1 MTKRAELFEQQ
12 LRESQDYY
20 KRQCEQ
26 IKSELKMQYGNE
38 LSRMNTKMQDMMKS
52 HSNAIDLLKK
62 QHQSTNSF
70 NSNTNS
76 RNIPCQT
83 DVTSKDIDLLEAFK
97 QKYLDTLSRMKSD
110 MMKEYDAQTL
120 RVSEKV
126 QRQLSEER
134 LSLKDKVHAILMP
147 KMIDLLRDF
156 KINETIIRMKTKDLE
171 NDLNIIVFAND
182 QSPSGPNSSSRPS
195 SAFSSSNINSNQ
207 GINTKRSVSALTAA
221 VRPVQD
227 DLQTKNSSY
236 NTNFQLYSKS
246 ASSMKEMTGSIKS
259 IMIDDP
265 KNDKFY
271 ESHFDSKNLIT
282 SKPTVNT
289 IGPSGTASTS
299 SGGGYKYTPLRQSWS
314 NLTQMNNL
322 SPYSISN
329 SNSSNNSDNRKFQL
343 LEETI
348 SNNLGSSQEQ
358 RLNEVTSP
366 TMRKVTTNRPRTLLT
381 ENSKNNQPDINE
393 RDFVQFDDDD
403 RSESELSPSRNAFY
417 KKNRAQ
423 NVRYKKTTPKILQLP
438 SSRPHSA
445 SILLRNHT
453 DSPNHTD
460 NSLYSPSV
468 VSLTEATPT
477 TGSKNPIETLYEMS
491 KNYKTVETV
500 SHKGSYLTRSHTD
513 VSSDP
518 YNRRYQLSHNG
529 ISTTDMDKI
538 KPKTNLNIYKKS
550 RSTNFISENDDE
562 TPMRLSDIN
571 DTEESARSS
580 TNQMYQPQASDEP
593 LSYMEPTKTNSL
605 KSTQTSN
612 SLKQQ
617 QQQPQQIQTNEIKRA
632 VTIIKNPSLKSSTV
646 TTTSSATGQAT
657 TNNALMFNSNSL
669 PRTRTPTHTTTTA
682 ANTAL
687 SSANSTQYHPTS
699 SASFV
704 PNNLVKNQSN
714 LTKKKPVFY

>member
-1 MTKRAELFEQQ
+1 VLSENLDEMTKRAELFEQQ

-62 QHQSTNSF
+62 QHQSRNSF

-259 IMIDDP
+259 IMSDDP
-265 KNDKFY
+265 KK
-271 ESHFDSKNLIT
+271 
-282 SKPTVNT
+282 
-289 IGPSGTASTS
+289 
-299 SGGGYKYTPLRQSWS
+299 
-314 NLTQMNNL
+314 
-322 SPYSISN
+322 
-329 SNSSNNSDNRKFQL
+329 
-343 LEETI
+343 
-348 SNNLGSSQEQ
+348 
-358 RLNEVTSP
+358 
-366 TMRKVTTNRPRTLLT
+366 
-381 ENSKNNQPDINE
+381 
-393 RDFVQFDDDD
+393 
-403 RSESELSPSRNAFY
+403 
-417 KKNRAQ
+417 
-423 NVRYKKTTPKILQLP
+423 
-438 SSRPHSA
+438 
-445 SILLRNHT
+445 
-453 DSPNHTD
+453 
-460 NSLYSPSV
+460 
-468 VSLTEATPT
+468 
-477 TGSKNPIETLYEMS
+477 
-491 KNYKTVETV
+491 
-500 SHKGSYLTRSHTD
+500 
-513 VSSDP
+513 
-518 YNRRYQLSHNG
+518 
-529 ISTTDMDKI
+529 
-538 KPKTNLNIYKKS
+538 
-550 RSTNFISENDDE
+550 
-562 TPMRLSDIN
+562 
-571 DTEESARSS
+571 
-580 TNQMYQPQASDEP
+580 
-593 LSYMEPTKTNSL
+593 
-605 KSTQTSN
+605 
-612 SLKQQ
+612 
-617 QQQPQQIQTNEIKRA
+617 
-632 VTIIKNPSLKSSTV
+632 
-646 TTTSSATGQAT
+646 
-657 TNNALMFNSNSL
+657 
-669 PRTRTPTHTTTTA
+669 
-682 ANTAL
+682 
-687 SSANSTQYHPTS
+687 
-699 SASFV
+699 
-704 PNNLVKNQSN
+704 
-714 LTKKKPVFY
+714 